1 MNIPIRPIEAKVLLK
16 NVSPEELRELARKD
30 EKTTEFGSASYVTK
44 IRNRS
49 AKNTYIIDAG
59 YPIGIRQMPIDQE
72 KAEEIMARVH
82 DYLRGQEVIQVDRTM
97 GMDPK
102 GSFACRLYI
111 TKPYARIAYLWHNS
125 LFPPQGGK
133 DPELVS
139 VYVPEWPE
147 RIIFTNSQAGFTY
160 ILGTDYFGE
169 AKKSFLRKAMY
180 RIKQRGGIG
189 LHAGSKLIRVRSNDG
204 KIREVGFILFGLS
217 GTGKTTLT
225 LHDHFLSGEEGVIIR
240 QDDVVLMREDGY
252 CYGTENGFFI
262 KTEGLESSQEVL
274 WAAATKPS
282 AAFENIKVH
291 EDGRVDFLD
300 YELTTNGRGVVLRQE
315 IASTDDEIDLPKA
328 HRVIFITRRFDIVP
342 IVSRL
347 TPEQA
352 AAYFM
357 LGESIETSAGD
368 PTKAGQSKRE
378 VGTNPFIVGPEC
390 EEGNRLLRILRLNPD
405 MECFVLNTG
414 RVGKK
419 AGDEGV
425 KITIRVSATIM
436 REIARG
442 RIDWKLDPD
451 WGYQAP
457 HHIDG
462 LDIREFDPQRYYS
475 PREYSE
481 QVERLRAERT
491 QWLAQFPNLDPAIAR
506 AVERP

>member
-1 MNIPIRPIEAKVLLK
+1 MNIPIRPVEAKVLLR
-16 NVSPEELRELARKD
+16 NLSSEELRELARKD
-30 EKTTEFGSASYVTK
+30 EKTTEFGSASYITK
-44 IRNRS
+44 VRSRS

-59 YPIGIRQMPIDQE
+59 YPIGVRQMPISQE

-82 DYLRGQEVIQVDRTM
+82 EYLRGQEVIQVDRTM
-97 GMDPK
+97 GMNPI

-111 TKPYARIAYLWHNS
+111 TKPYARIAHLWYNS
-125 LFPPQGGK
+125 LFPSQVGREL
-133 DPELVS
+133 DLVS

-147 RIIFTNSQAGFTY
+147 RIIFTNPQAGFTY

-189 LHAGSKLIRVRSNDG
+189 FHAGSKLIRVRGGDG
-204 KIREVGFILFGLS
+204 NLREVGFILFGLS

-225 LHDHFLSGEEGVIIR
+225 LHDHYLSEEEGVTIR
-240 QDDVVLMREDGY
+240 QDDVVLIREDGY

-262 KTEGLESSQEVL
+262 KTEGLEPSQEVL

-282 AAFENIKVH
+282 AAFENIKVY

-300 YELTTNGRGVVLRQE
+300 YELTTNGRGVVLRRE
-315 IASTDDEIDLPKA
+315 IASTDGEVDLPKA
-328 HRVIFITRRFDIVP
+328 HKVIFITRRYDIVP
-342 IVSRL
+342 IVSKL

-390 EEGNRLLRILRLNPD
+390 EEGNRVMEILRRNPD

-414 RVGKK
+414 RVGKSV
-419 AGDEGV
+419 GNEGV
-425 KITIRVSATIM
+425 KITIQVSVITM
-436 REIARG
+436 REIARR
-442 RIDWKLDPD
+442 RIDWKCDPD
-451 WGYQAP
+451 WGYLMP
-457 HHIDG
+457 CHIEG
-462 LDIREFDPQRYYS
+462 LDINNFDPHRHYS
-475 PREYSE
+475 PREYDE
-481 QVERLRAERT
+481 QVERLRAERI
-491 QWLAQFPNLDPAIAR
+491 QWLAQFPGLDPAIVR
-506 AVERP
+506 SVERP